1 MSDLVLALSGGGS
14 KGMFQMGA
22 WKAFREMGIEFAAI
36 SGTSIGAVN
45 GALMLGTSYDQ
56 AMEMWA
62 NLTIDQCLAFS
73 QRTEL
78 GSTDL
83 LSIKNAE
90 LLAKELWNN
99 RSLNTA
105 PLRALLNKYV
115 NEDNIRANRT
125 DLGIMTTVVPDFKPH
140 ALWLDEVPEGSLI
153 EFIMASARLPGLA
166 PVRIDDVT
174 YMDGGIIEN
183 VPVSMLRRR
192 GFRQIVAVDLE
203 PKASVLSRLDDNVQ
217 LTLIHD
223 KQELGGFL
231 DLTPSVLRRNF
242 RLGYLD
248 TMKAFARLNGEYY
261 SFRNDD
267 YQALIRRYGI
277 DTVNGLEQAALI
289 YEIDRCCIY
298 KPDDF
303 IAKIRQK
310 RLEIQQAYEEKRKV
324 LNIEHKLKALAS
336 GKLRVLNLLPPL
348 RLAFLM
354 EVKAI
359 AKQKG
364 APQRLPLRLFSSVD
378 EAANA
383 LSKLNGAEGLD
394 CDLN

>member
-1 MSDLVLALSGGGS
+1 MSDLVLALGGGGS

-45 GALMLGTSYDQ
+45 GALMLGTSYEQ
-56 AMEMWA
+56 AMGMWA
-62 NLTIDQCLAFS
+62 NLTIEQCLAFS

-99 RSLNTA
+99 RSLNTT

-115 NEDNIRANRT
+115 NEERIRASAV
-125 DLGIMTTVVPDFKPH
+125 DFGIMTTVVPDFKPH
-140 ALWLDEVPEGSLI
+140 ALWIDEVPSGNMI
-153 EFIMASARLPGLA
+153 EYIMASARLPGLA
-166 PVRIDDVT
+166 PVRIDDIT

-192 GFRQIVAVDLE
+192 GYRKIVAVDLE
-203 PKASVLSRLDDNVQ
+203 PKASVLNRLDDNVQ

-231 DLTPSVLRRNF
+231 DLTPAVLRRNF

-261 SFRNDD
+261 SFRNND
-267 YQALIRRYGI
+267 YKVLVNRYGI

-289 YEIDRCCIY
+289 YEIDRCRIY

-303 IAKIRQK
+303 IIEIMNK
-310 RLEIQQAYEEKRKV
+310 RSEFQQSYEEKRKA
-324 LNIEHKLKALAS
+324 LNIENKLKALAG
-336 GKLRVLNLLPPL
+336 GKLKVLNLLPPL

-354 EVKAI
+354 EVKAE
-359 AKQKG
+359 AKQRG
-364 APQRLPLRLFSSVD
+364 TALSLPLRLFSSVD
-378 EAANA
+378 KAADA
-383 LSKLNGAEGLD
+383 LCRLNGTID
-394 CDLN
+394 C

>member
-1 MSDLVLALSGGGS
+1 MSEVALALGGGGS

-22 WKAFREMGIEFAAI
+22 WKAFRQLGLDFAAI

-45 GALMLGTSYDQ
+45 GALMLGTPYDQ

-73 QRTEL
+73 ERTEL
-78 GSTDL
+78 RSEDL
-83 LSIKNAE
+83 LSLKNAE
-90 LLAKELWNN
+90 LLAKELWNS

-105 PLRALLNKYV
+105 PLRDLLNKYV
-115 NEDNIRANRT
+115 NEKNIRASKA
-125 DLGIMTTVVPDFKPH
+125 DFGVMTTVVPDFKPH
-140 ALWLDEVPEGSLI
+140 ALWLDEVSAGSLI
-153 EFIMASARLPGLA
+153 EYIMASARLPGLA
-166 PVRIDDVT
+166 PVRIDGT
-174 YMDGGIIEN
+174 NYMDGGILEN

-192 GFRQIVAVDLE
+192 GHRQIVAVDLE

-223 KQELGGFL
+223 KQSLGGFL
-231 DLTPSVLRRNF
+231 DLTPAVLRRNF

-261 SFRNDD
+261 SFRNED
-267 YQALIRRYGI
+267 YQELLRRFGFE
-277 DTVNGLEQAALI
+277 TVSGLEQAALI

-303 IAKIRQK
+303 ITEIRRK
-310 RLEIQQAYEEKRKV
+310 RTEFQMAYEEKRKA
-324 LNIEHKLKALAS
+324 LKIEHKLKALAS

-348 RLAFLM
+348 QLAFLM
-354 EVKAI
+354 EVKAE
-359 AKQKG
+359 ARQNG
-364 APQRLPLRLFSSVD
+364 TVQRLPIRLFAAVD
-378 EAANA
+378 DAANA
-383 LSKLNGAEGLD
+383 LSQLNGLI
-394 CDLN
+394 